1 MGVVNSTELFLWKL
15 LSHVIPLMP
24 SGNIIAAK
32 ELLLLMLI
40 EHDLATF
47 LVCFRS
53 RGGRTVDCVRSNFTL
68 LIVLPVLV
76 GVVVCV
82 ESNID

>member
-1 MGVVNSTELFLWKL
+1 
-15 LSHVIPLMP
+15 MP

-82 ESNID
+82 ESNMIVSFLALLYRVLQCYCA